1 MRDLTFVVALS
12 DGETRKDVV
21 KRLRDHLTLLGQ
33 RHVAVVAPAAGGIE
47 MFQLLQSELEQWWRE
62 HVVTDTVDTFIC
74 LDHEPGLRDWT
85 ASVTTTNVLVR
96 LAAIEQAAQYEGQQ
110 AVKTVLA
117 DDLGDFSRIL
127 MAAAPSLDLSD
138 DLAGP
143 FAGVEPASRPV
154 AASPAVALEEDE
166 PDDYAPYAEP
176 DGPEASAMPSWP
188 MAQEPED
195 VDLDEQPD
203 DDQEA
208 PGCLVDLE
216 PEGAVASEPAPS
228 RLTPAELPVE
238 EDWDFAPNDA
248 PVAAPPASW
257 AAPRNR

>member
-1 MRDLTFVVALS
+1 MRELTFVVALS
-12 DGETRKDVV
+12 DDETRKDVV

-47 MFQLLQSELEQWWRE
+47 MFQLLQSDLEQWWRE

-96 LAAIEQAAQYEGQQ
+96 VAAIEQAAQYEGQQ

-127 MAAAPSLDLSD
+127 MAAAPSLDVSD

-143 FAGVEPASRPV
+143 FAGVEPASRPNRPE
-154 AASPAVALEEDE
+154 AASPAVALEKDE
-166 PDDYAPYAEP
+166 PGDDAPYAEP

-188 MAQEPED
+188 MAQEPEE

-208 PGCLVDLE
+208 PGCLVYLE
-216 PEGAVASEPAPS
+216 PEAAVASEPAPS
-228 RLTPAELPVE
+228 RLTPAELPLE
-238 EDWDFAPNDA
+238 EDGD
-248 PVAAPPASW
+248 
-257 AAPRNR
+257 